1 MSRSPLTR
9 TPRSFRAPHRA
20 SPSWRATPSI
30 CEPAAG
36 RRLAIAAALIAG
48 ALSCPPLQAAPDEGL
63 LGKAQGYP
71 IGTRGNWYFDETVRV
86 GAFSN
91 LDRLLPH
98 HTLKKAATPSPLR
111 RAAVEPAITYRFN
124 NQTYTIDDYL
134 AHQRTTGL
142 LVIKDGEILVERYQY
157 DRTDANRFV
166 SHSMAKSLV
175 SLAVG
180 FAVAERKIR
189 SLDDKAADYVPEL
202 AGNVYGETTL
212 RNLLRM
218 SSGVRFTENY
228 DGHDDLAKFS
238 RAQSTRGTVAGL
250 QLFSDREVSQ
260 GGRFHYA
267 SIETSALGAVL
278 RAATGKSLSDYLG
291 ERLWQPMGAEADATW
306 IIGPDHL
313 ERAAGN
319 FNAVLRD
326 FGRLGVLLA
335 NDGMQDGKQVLPK
348 DYLLEAT
355 DWHRHPPAFAPRRG
369 ARALGYGYQFWT
381 MYGER
386 RRFALLG
393 VYGQAIFVDP
403 ERKLVM
409 VHTGAAKNARVGT
422 ESMGPEMSAL
432 WQGISNQLYRVT
444 GQ

>member
-1 MSRSPLTR
+1 MTGPDI
-9 TPRSFRAPHRA
+9 
-20 SPSWRATPSI
+20 W
-30 CEPAAG
+30 PAVVAFV
-36 RRLAIAAALIAG
+36 LAIAAAG
-48 ALSCPPLQAAPDEGL
+48 ASAAPDEDV
-63 LGKAQGYP
+63 LGKSRGYP

-91 LDRLLPH
+91 LDKLLPY
-98 HTLKKAATPSPLR
+98 HTLKKPAAPSPLR
-111 RAAVEPAITYRFN
+111 RAAAEPAFTYRFN

-142 LVIKDGEILVERYQY
+142 LVIRDGEILVERYQY

-180 FAVAERKIR
+180 FALDEKKIK
-189 SLDDKAADYVPEL
+189 SLDDKASDYVADL
-202 AGNVYGETTL
+202 KGNVYGDTTI

-218 SSGVRFTENY
+218 SSGVKFIEQY
-228 DGHDDLAKFS
+228 DGNDDLSKFS
-238 RAQSTRGTVAGL
+238 RVQVTKGTIAGL
-250 QLFSDREVSQ
+250 LLFGEREAPQ
-260 GGRFHYA
+260 GERFHYA
-267 SIETSALGAVL
+267 SIETSVLATVL
-278 RAATGKSLSDYLG
+278 RAATGKPLADYLD

-306 IIGPDHL
+306 IIGPDKL

-335 NDGMQDGKQVLPK
+335 NDGALDGKQILPK

-355 DWHRHPPAFAPRRG
+355 DWHKHPPAFAPRKG
-369 ARALGYGYQFWT
+369 ARAFGYGYQFWT
-381 MYGER
+381 MPGER
-386 RRFALLG
+386 RRFVLLG

-403 ERKLVM
+403 EHKLVM
-409 VHTGAAKNARVGT
+409 VHTGVAKNPRVGT
-422 ESMGPEMSAL
+422 ESMGPEMSAQ
-432 WQGISNQLYRVT
+432 WQGITNFVAP
-444 GQ
+444 